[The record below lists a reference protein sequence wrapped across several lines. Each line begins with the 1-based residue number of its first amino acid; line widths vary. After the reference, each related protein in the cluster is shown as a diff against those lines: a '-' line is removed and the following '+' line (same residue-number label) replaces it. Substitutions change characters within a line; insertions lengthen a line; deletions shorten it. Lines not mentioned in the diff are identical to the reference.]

1 MHPLHPDWK
10 TFSRGDV
17 WDRPEDWAKYAKPGR
32 YNMVVHGGHS
42 DALDWD
48 RHLGHVS
55 IIYDMLLPF
64 FLTKGS
70 MNEDNLGIAES
81 GNGIPDILDEA
92 RNEVDFWLML
102 RDGKGYSHGITN
114 PDRMNRLY
122 QAENTA
128 LAAWANA
135 ANSSMLSWC
144 FKIAGNGKLM
154 ETYRDSAVN
163 AYNYAL
169 SLRDKMLDKIQN
181 IGDVELTGMEFR
193 LIADACLYNI
203 TGSVDYEK
211 DLYRNSRIKSPAS
224 TVLGKHMN
232 ELWSSAAYLMT
243 DQKVHNSSFYSNIR
257 SSMISEAKANE
268 AGYILKR
275 PSRRATDE
283 ATGYFKTEE
292 NLHRTLVAHA
302 ITDNQADRQFF
313 EKAMYLEADWGL
325 GRNPLNMIQMT
336 TATTSL
342 ASKKSVENAYTAG
355 RDDGTPGMHP
365 GHTPYLNTDDWGTGL
380 IMSRPAW
387 MHSQCYPAYSLWP
400 QSEGYFNTRWV
411 WAHSEFTPQQTM
423 RGKMALY
430 GYLYGISKQ

>member
-1 MHPLHPDWK
+1 
-10 TFSRGDV
+10 
-17 WDRPEDWAKYAKPGR
+17 
-32 YNMVVHGGHS
+32 
-42 DALDWD
+42 
-48 RHLGHVS
+48 
-55 IIYDMLLPF
+55 
-64 FLTKGS
+64 
-70 MNEDNLGIAES
+70 
-81 GNGIPDILDEA
+81 
-92 RNEVDFWLML
+92 
-102 RDGKGYSHGITN
+102 
-114 PDRMNRLY
+114 
-122 QAENTA
+122 
-128 LAAWANA
+128 
-135 ANSSMLSWC
+135 
-144 FKIAGNGKLM
+144 
-154 ETYRDSAVN
+154 
-163 AYNYAL
+163 
-169 SLRDKMLDKIQN
+169 
-181 IGDVELTGMEFR
+181 
-193 LIADACLYNI
+193 
-203 TGSVDYEK
+203 
-211 DLYRNSRIKSPAS
+211 
-224 TVLGKHMN
+224 MN